1 MNDFRILLVVPVAVA
16 WMLSAGCDK
25 KLDDARAVA
34 AKDYLVQ
41 VGIPS
46 QQISVISY
54 PRSGSCELQKGPI
67 SVGSNRLS
75 TAPQSQHQG
84 EICSALR
91 RLPRSREDH
100 KKRWSTPHLSG

>member
-25 KLDDARAVA
+25 KLDDPPAVA

-54 PRSGSCELQKGPI
+54 GKERQFRRSPCPIGVFLVYGSQCAEMA
-67 SVGSNRLS
+67 V
-75 TAPQSQHQG
+75 
-84 EICSALR
+84 
-91 RLPRSREDH
+91 
-100 KKRWSTPHLSG
+100 

>member
-25 KLDDARAVA
+25 KLDDAPAVA

-54 PRSGSCELQKGPI
+54 GKDGSSEDRLVRSACFWFM
-67 SVGSNRLS
+67 
-75 TAPQSQHQG
+75 
-84 EICSALR
+84 ALNVLKWRCDQR
-91 RLPRSREDH
+91 RA
-100 KKRWSTPHLSG
+100 T